1 MGSVI
6 APPGS
11 PGSAGAG
18 AAQALFMEARRRRRR
33 RWLAG
38 TAAIVVAAGVVAVFA
53 VTWLPGTAPAPYSRS
68 SAPAVPS
75 WAKGLQG
82 EVAYKCG
89 NEICLMRP
97 DGTGK
102 RTLTVV
108 LPGKGNPTVIIP
120 QWDPAWSP
128 DGRRLAFRG
137 YYGSTL
143 GDFAIYVVDASGCH
157 LTKLSGAMNGTN
169 PSWSPSG
176 RQIAFAVGGIDV
188 INANGS
194 GFGRLTS
201 DQARSGRDRYDD
213 EDPVWSGRNR
223 IAFVRTRMRTS
234 RGEIY
239 VMTADGSSLSPL
251 THGGPGF
258 GQPSWSADGKS
269 IAFVAYPGSPARLYS
284 AGVVEVANADGLG
297 VHRVSPP
304 SWRSYSPTWTPGGK
318 IVFLVNRGFQ
328 ATRLGNLV
336 RASAYIVNRDGTG
349 LRLLYP
355 NLEDAGEIAWGSVPL
370 PHAGC

>member
-1 MGSVI
+1 MGSLI

-18 AAQALFMEARRRRRR
+18 TAQALFMEARRRRRR

-38 TAAIVVAAGVVAVFA
+38 TAAVLVAAAAVAVSA
-53 VTWLPGTAPAPYSRS
+53 VTWLPGTASAPSFRS

-75 WAKGLQG
+75 WAKDLQG

-89 NEICLMRP
+89 DAICLMRL

-102 RTLTVV
+102 RL
-108 LPGKGNPTVIIP
+108 LPGGGPLPYP

-143 GDFAIYVVDASGCH
+143 GDFAIYVVDANGCH
-157 LTKLSGAMNGTN
+157 LTKLSEAMNGTN

-176 RQIAFAVGGIDV
+176 RQIAFAVGGINV
-188 INANGS
+188 INANGT

-201 DQARSGRDRYDD
+201 DQARSGRDRHDD
-213 EDPVWSGRNR
+213 EDPAWSLRNR

-239 VMTADGSSLSPL
+239 VMNADGSGLSPL

-269 IAFVAYPGSPARLYS
+269 IAFVAYPSSPARLYS
-284 AGVVEVANADGLG
+284 AGVVDVANADGLG

-304 SWRSYSPTWTPGGK
+304 SWWSYSPTWTPGGK

-355 NLEDAGEIAWGSVPL
+355 NLDDAGEIASGSVPL
-370 PHAGC
+370 PNAGC